1 MYLLVWKKNCW
12 FNNNYFL
19 FNIIKKRTISRLH
32 VSKQGD
38 AGHNHDHFMGW
49 KIPQAFGDCIHGYE
63 HVSVCWWSPKN
74 HPNALQHVRSI
85 SNFLYRFEYL
95 KSFLVCPDQTWKIC
109 KSSLLKVPTQE
120 LKNTRHKTSHCANR
134 TLPSPT
140 SHKKQLVKSYDIK
153 YLLDY
158 VEISQWRLVK
168 LHDVW
173 RLFIQ
178 RKVDKAMTENVDLKG
193 NHSFFFSFVSSF
205 SFVLAIERYREC
217 AKDKY

>member
-1 MYLLVWKKNCW
+1 M
-12 FNNNYFL
+12 
-19 FNIIKKRTISRLH
+19 
-32 VSKQGD
+32 
-38 AGHNHDHFMGW
+38 
-49 KIPQAFGDCIHGYE
+49 
-63 HVSVCWWSPKN
+63 
-74 HPNALQHVRSI
+74 
-85 SNFLYRFEYL
+85 

-109 KSSLLKVPTQE
+109 KSSLLKVPTQQ
-120 LKNTRHKTSHCANR
+120 LKNARHKTSHCANR

-178 RKVDKAMTENVDLKG
+178 RKVDKAMTERESFIFFHLLVPLVLYWLSRDTGNVQRTSIKISLMKKNPAILLVDNWNSYIFYLSEKNALDFLDFIPCTPGIKKG
-193 NHSFFFSFVSSF
+193 FKC
-205 SFVLAIERYREC
+205 VLDS
-217 AKDKY
+217 KMKNLTSLSLDKQIRQC

>member
-1 MYLLVWKKNCW
+1 M
-12 FNNNYFL
+12 
-19 FNIIKKRTISRLH
+19 
-32 VSKQGD
+32 
-38 AGHNHDHFMGW
+38 
-49 KIPQAFGDCIHGYE
+49 
-63 HVSVCWWSPKN
+63 
-74 HPNALQHVRSI
+74 
-85 SNFLYRFEYL
+85 

-193 NHSFFFSFVSSF
+193 NHSFFFHLLVPL
-205 SFVLAIERYREC
+205 VLNWLSRDTGNVQRTSIKISLMKKKPAILLVDNWNSYIFYLSEKNALDFLDFIPC
-217 AKDKY
+217 TPGIKKDLNACWTRKWRTWLVCH

>member
-1 MYLLVWKKNCW
+1 MILSRCLDIPLIVFISMKKNCW

-85 SNFLYRFEYL
+85 SNFLYRFEYFEIIFSL
-95 KSFLVCPDQTWKIC
+95 SWPNVKNLQKQSFESANARAEKY
-109 KSSLLKVPTQE
+109 
-120 LKNTRHKTSHCANR
+120 TS
-134 TLPSPT
+134 
-140 SHKKQLVKSYDIK
+140 
-153 YLLDY
+153 
-158 VEISQWRLVK
+158 
-168 LHDVW
+168 
-173 RLFIQ
+173 
-178 RKVDKAMTENVDLKG
+178 
-193 NHSFFFSFVSSF
+193 
-205 SFVLAIERYREC
+205 
-217 AKDKY
+217 

>member
-1 MYLLVWKKNCW
+1 M
-12 FNNNYFL
+12 
-19 FNIIKKRTISRLH
+19 
-32 VSKQGD
+32 
-38 AGHNHDHFMGW
+38 
-49 KIPQAFGDCIHGYE
+49 
-63 HVSVCWWSPKN
+63 
-74 HPNALQHVRSI
+74 
-85 SNFLYRFEYL
+85 
-95 KSFLVCPDQTWKIC
+95 KSFLVCPDQTWKIY

-178 RKVDKAMTENVDLKG
+178 RKVDKAMTERESFIFFHLLVPLVLYWLSRDTGNVQRTSIKISLMKKKLQ
-193 NHSFFFSFVSSF
+193 FY
-205 SFVLAIERYREC
+205 L
-217 AKDKY
+217 

>member
-1 MYLLVWKKNCW
+1 M
-12 FNNNYFL
+12 
-19 FNIIKKRTISRLH
+19 
-32 VSKQGD
+32 
-38 AGHNHDHFMGW
+38 
-49 KIPQAFGDCIHGYE
+49 
-63 HVSVCWWSPKN
+63 
-74 HPNALQHVRSI
+74 
-85 SNFLYRFEYL
+85 

-193 NHSFFFSFVSSF
+193 NHSFFFHLLVPL
-205 SFVLAIERYREC
+205 VLYWLSRDTGNVQRTSIKISLMKKNTAILLVDNWNSYIFYLSEKNALDFLDFIPC
-217 AKDKY
+217 TPGIKKDLNACWTRKWRTWLVCH

>member
-1 MYLLVWKKNCW
+1 M
-12 FNNNYFL
+12 
-19 FNIIKKRTISRLH
+19 
-32 VSKQGD
+32 
-38 AGHNHDHFMGW
+38 
-49 KIPQAFGDCIHGYE
+49 
-63 HVSVCWWSPKN
+63 
-74 HPNALQHVRSI
+74 
-85 SNFLYRFEYL
+85 

-120 LKNTRHKTSHCANR
+120 LKNTRHKTSHSANR

-193 NHSFFFSFVSSF
+193 NHSFFFHLLVPL
-205 SFVLAIERYREC
+205 VLYWLSRDTGNVQRTSIKISRMKKKTAILLVDNWNSYIFYLSEKNALDFLDFIPCTPGIKKGFKCVLDSKMENLTSLSL
-217 AKDKY
+217 DKQIRQC